1 MRGLFRIIETIHSGT
16 PQYGLCETLG
26 DAYLGLAIMHYVSTV
41 HHVPLHPSHSRKA
54 GRCDRYGVLP
64 SIRSAIMELFCGL
77 GRVVSYHMALFDAL
91 L

>member
-64 SIRSAIMELFCGL
+64 WMLIIHHSGCILRNTSTTRLTA
-77 GRVVSYHMALFDAL
+77 YQ
-91 L
+91 